1 MPRAGVVTDGMRW
14 ISIAVFA
21 AFAAACSGQV
31 AGGST
36 DGAKVFAAACAR
48 CHGERGRP
56 PQQMVDQLGV
66 RDLTGAEW
74 KARRALATVEH
85 QVRQGAASGRMPA
98 FTGALTDAQIK
109 AVAAYVMTLGE

>member
-1 MPRAGVVTDGMRW
+1 MRW
-14 ISIAVFA
+14 FSIVVFT
-21 AFAAACSGQV
+21 AACSGQV

-48 CHGERGRP
+48 CHGEHGRP
-56 PQQMVDQLGV
+56 PQQMIDQLGV

-74 KARRALATVEH
+74 KARRDLATIEH

-109 AVAAYVMTLGE
+109 AVAAYVMTLGQ

>member
-1 MPRAGVVTDGMRW
+1 MRW
-14 ISIAVFA
+14 ISIVVFT
-21 AFAAACSGQV
+21 AACSGQV

-48 CHGERGRP
+48 CHGEHGRP

-74 KARRALATVEH
+74 KGRRALATIEH
-85 QVRQGAASGRMPA
+85 QAPGRRQRPHAYVHRRA
-98 FTGALTDAQIK
+98 TDAQIK
-109 AVAAYVMTLGE
+109 AVAAYVMTME